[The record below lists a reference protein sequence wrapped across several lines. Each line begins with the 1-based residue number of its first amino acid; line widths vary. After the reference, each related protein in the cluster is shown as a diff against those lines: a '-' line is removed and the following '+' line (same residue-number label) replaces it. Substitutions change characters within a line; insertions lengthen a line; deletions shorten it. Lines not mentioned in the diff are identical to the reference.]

1 MQPNNRKKL
10 RKIAII
16 LTIIGITLLILFLG
30 WKLFLEKDLL
40 FRKNEEKLLSAAKQY
55 YMQYPGK
62 LPSKVGDSKKLTLD
76 DLYRLEYLDH
86 LMIPGSSEIC
96 SQENS
101 WVKVFKEEE
110 NDYTY
115 YVYLECGKYKSKVD
129 AIGPEITLEGDEVIY
144 VPLGSTYTDP
154 GIKAVKDN
162 ADGELNKEDVAF
174 DTSTV
179 DTTKI
184 GEYKVKYIAYD
195 KMKNKGEA
203 TRTVYVVRNI
213 LDEVKANTGE
223 SYTYRGKDANNYIYY
238 SGMLWRIVK
247 VNEDGTL
254 KLVLDDNVVNLEYKN
269 NGETF
274 ENSNAA
280 KWLNEVFY
288 PALRNADTYVKQ
300 DSTWCQKTTETA
312 ASSNPNCETYSKT
325 MPVGMLTNYEYLNS
339 FDLNGTT
346 YFNNQTSF
354 WLLDQADETESYIVY
369 NYNVDKIIPYN
380 NNSLVGIRPVINL
393 KTDSA
398 YVISGTGSGANP
410 YKLNDYDYGKD
421 GDLISTRYIGE
432 YINYSGQYFRIAGF
446 DQEGNVKLI
455 SAGTML
461 NSSTDMPLL
470 ATYSGD
476 FEKLVFDPSV
486 EGNLGYQ
493 LNQEMINYLNDSLLI
508 EHEFTRPNYEP
519 KKKYNEYTT
528 ETFKAKLSIPTGYD
542 LFSGVNNSEQFVN
555 INYWYLDTV
564 NKKNHFL
571 MMNTRNGIAFDVSI
585 EDFSKNAVK
594 IVTYMKKDAKI
605 ASGKGTVLSPYYV
618 K

>member
-1 MQPNNRKKL
+1 MQPNKLKKL

-16 LTIIGITLLILFLG
+16 LTIIGTTLLILFLI

-40 FRKNEEKLLSAAKQY
+40 FKKNEEKFLSAAKQY

-62 LPSKVGDSKKLTLD
+62 LPSKVGDFKKLTLD
-76 DLYRLEYLDH
+76 NLYELEYLDH

-101 WVKVFKEEE
+101 WIKVFKDDE
-110 NDYTY
+110 NNYNY
-115 YVYLECGKYKSKVD
+115 YVYLECGKYKSEID

-144 VPLGSTYTDP
+144 VPLGSIYTDP
-154 GIKAVKDN
+154 GVKNVKDN
-162 ADGELNKEDVAF
+162 VDGELSKEEVIF
-174 DTSTV
+174 DTSVV

-195 KMKNKGEA
+195 KMKNRGET
-203 TRTVYVVRNI
+203 TRTIYVVRNI
-213 LDEVKANTGE
+213 LDEVKANTDA

-247 VNEDGTL
+247 ANEDGTL

-269 NGETF
+269 SGETF

-288 PALRNADTYVKQ
+288 SALRNTDTYVKQ
-300 DSTWCQKTTETA
+300 DSIWCQKTTETA
-312 ASSNPNCETYSKT
+312 ASSNPNCETFSKQ

-346 YFNNQTSF
+346 YFNNQISF
-354 WLLDQADETESYIVY
+354 WLLDQANELQSYIVY
-369 NYNVDKIIPYN
+369 NYNSEKIIPYN
-380 NNSLVGIRPVINL
+380 NNNLVGIRPVINL
-393 KTDSA
+393 KTDST
-398 YVISGTGSGANP
+398 YVISGTGSGVNP

-432 YINYSGQYFRIAGF
+432 YINYSGQYFRISGF
-446 DQEGNVKLI
+446 DEEGNAKLI

-461 NSSTDMPLL
+461 NNSTNMPLF
-470 ATYSGD
+470 ATYKGD
-476 FEKLVFDPSV
+476 FSILSYDPTI
-486 EGNLGYQ
+486 EGNLGYEI
-493 LNQEMINYLNDSLLI
+493 NQNMINYMNDSLLI
-508 EHEFTRPNYEP
+508 EHQFTKSIYEVG
-519 KKKYNEYTT
+519 KKYDEYQQ
-528 ETFKAKLSIPTGYD
+528 ETFKSKISIPSSYE
-542 LFSGVNNSEQFVN
+542 LFSGVNNNEQFVN
-555 INYWYLDTV
+555 VNYWLLDTV

-571 MMNTRNGIAFDVSI
+571 MMNTRNGIAFDVSLD
-585 EDFSKNAVK
+585 DFSENAVK
-594 IVTYMKKDAKI
+594 LVVYMKKDAKI
-605 ASGKGTVLSPYYV
+605 ASGKGTILSPYYV